1 MDENV
6 VNDPDERFM
15 EELLRQTLGSKFS
28 PTILEQVREAERLLI
43 DRKDH
48 LADLVDAGVMAE
60 EQFADLVNRV
70 LSVYL
75 RTVADIVGEDAC
87 RKMYDF
93 GPDDKVQLVNP
104 RESRRRTEYRATP
117 QILAAILADELII
130 AGNSVSVQ
138 GDEDD
143 FDNELRTIVQF
154 VAAKGKWMIM
164 GSASCDEVSLWQA
177 AMFAI
182 YLAKS
187 MSGNAV
193 GQLIWR
199 ICEKTMFLGGCRLQA
214 SADAVDEFYRLCR
227 GTQTEPDAD
236 MGICVEAEELK
247 QIEQWL
253 SSHRQSASPAPLIER
268 DN

>member
-1 MDENV
+1 M
-6 VNDPDERFM
+6 NDPDERFT
-15 EELLRQTLGSKFS
+15 EKLLREALGPKFS
-28 PTILEQVREAERLLI
+28 PAILEQVREAESLLI
-43 DRKDH
+43 DRKNH

-75 RTVADIVGEDAC
+75 RTVADIVGEDSC

-93 GPDDKVQLVNP
+93 GPDDEVQLVNP
-104 RESRRRTEYRATP
+104 RELRRRMEYRATP
-117 QILAAILADELII
+117 EMLAAIIADELII

-138 GDEDD
+138 GDEND
-143 FDNELRTIVQF
+143 FDNDSRRIIQF
-154 VAAKGKWMIM
+154 VFAKGDMM
-164 GSASCDEVSLWQA
+164 LAGDASRDQVSCWQA
-177 AMFAI
+177 AIFAI

-187 MSGNAV
+187 MSGDGV

-199 ICEKTMFLGGCRLQA
+199 VCEKTMFLGGCRLQA
-214 SADAVDEFYRLCR
+214 TADAVEEFYRLCR
-227 GTQTEPDAD
+227 DTRTEPDAD
-236 MGICVEAEELK
+236 METYVEAEEMK

-253 SSHRQSASPAPLIER
+253 SNHCRSASPAPLNDR